1 MAKCL
6 INRTSCPMKC
16 PSKYIILFIIY
27 RLLDGV
33 KLALNIDRHT
43 LKKLIKLSIKQL
55 NLKGGYHGLHTSC
68 IGGSIIRNVSG
79 D

>member
-27 RLLDGV
+27 RLYDGV
-33 KLALNIDRHT
+33 KLALNSDRHT
-43 LKKLIKLSIKQL
+43 LKKLMKLSTK
-55 NLKGGYHGLHTSC
+55 K
-68 IGGSIIRNVSG
+68 
-79 D
+79 